1 MFPKYF
7 RVKHELRS
15 REGKCLVCDVLS
27 PAQALGVGGGG
38 APFTGLCALCPQEG
52 SIITRMAFRNTSAL
66 PFTGQVLILSKF
78 CVSSNSLY
86 THLV

>member
-1 MFPKYF
+1 MSSVAEKESALCVMCFLPPK
-7 RVKHELRS
+7 RW
-15 REGKCLVCDVLS
+15 GW
-27 PAQALGVGGGG
+27 GGG